1 MLKNIDKHYNYSII
15 HIAGREYRIRYS
27 LNALLCLEILYKPLD
42 EILKTDFRS
51 GGIDDVIQLVHAAM
65 CSVSKNF
72 KAVNRRDFEYVRPT
86 VAELGELINT
96 SDLPLLRREIIDAVL
111 DSIPESQENDDKEK
125 PVKAFNE
132 GHQRALYVDV
142 MGRPEREYWSS
153 TNKEIADRIDYY
165 MEVRGMKET
174 PELVQEFDDD

>member
-1 MLKNIDKHYNYSII
+1 MLKNIDKHYSII
-15 HIAGREYRIRYS
+15 HIAGREY
-27 LNALLCLEILYKPLD
+27 ALLCLEILYKPLD

-51 GGIDDVIQLVHAAM
+51 WGIDDVIQLVHAAM

-111 DSIPESQENDDKEK
+111 DSKKSLSKLLMKDISGHYMLMLWADLKENTGAVPTRK
-125 PVKAFNE
+125 
-132 GHQRALYVDV
+132 
-142 MGRPEREYWSS
+142 
-153 TNKEIADRIDYY
+153 
-165 MEVRGMKET
+165 
-174 PELVQEFDDD
+174 